1 MNLQSLIARLD
12 QDFDRIANDAL
23 GRAAATLADDMRQAL
38 NTEPGGPH
46 GHPWRQ
52 TGALQDSIGSQ
63 SEDNTAI
70 VGSTSEVVR
79 YQENGTPM
87 MSPRPTLAPLAMQS
101 APAIAA
107 GIGNAIQHALV
118 SR

>member
-12 QDFDRIANDAL
+12 QNFDRIANDAL
-23 GRAAATLADDMRQAL
+23 ALAVETLANDIREAL

-46 GHPWRQ
+46 DHPWRQ

-63 SEDNTAI
+63 AEGANAI
-70 VGSTSEVVR
+70 VGSTSDIAR
-79 YQENGTPM
+79 YQEHGTAAVP
-87 MSPRPTLAPLAMQS
+87 PRPTLVPLAMQS

-107 GIGNAIQHALV
+107 SIGETVRRALGQH
-118 SR
+118 